1 MTLCGENLK
10 SKIIKSKINK
20 VEAIIKLEN
29 AVIRQQK
36 NTILKD
42 VSLEIKEG
50 EFVYLIGK
58 VGSGKT
64 SLLKTLYA
72 ELPLVYGKGEVAGY
86 QLSKIKKSQI
96 AYLRRKCGIVF
107 QDFKLLTDRNV
118 YANLEFV
125 LKATGWKDKKAIKE
139 RINEVLDKVELP
151 DKRDKFP
158 HQLSGGEQQRIVLAR
173 ALLNAPPIILADE
186 PTGNIDPE
194 TSYRLVELLKDI
206 CDSGKTVV
214 IATHQYDLIKH
225 FPGKVFRCEN
235 GVLQED
241 FSFAENQAAMATIIS
256 ENSVINIESLT
267 EEIEEPT
274 VVHEVISLNEDP
286 EPLSSTEPTLQE
298 VQEITL
304 VTEDSEITDSTTIL
318 IEEQITKEP
327 QEAAE
332 ENVSSENDETKK
344 KDDNGPDIVGFE
356 LI

>member
-1 MTLCGENLK
+1 MCGWNLK

-42 VSLEIKEG
+42 VFLEIKEG

-72 ELPLVYGKGEVAGY
+72 ELPLIYGKGEVAGY
-86 QLSKIKKSQI
+86 QLNKIKKSQI

-241 FSFAENQAAMATIIS
+241 FSFAENQAAMTTIIS
-256 ENSVINIESLT
+256 ENSVIDIESLT
-267 EEIEEPT
+267 EEIEETT

-286 EPLSSTEPTLQE
+286 EILSPTEPTLQE
-298 VQEITL
+298 MQEITL

-318 IEEQITKEP
+318 IEEKMTEEP
-327 QEAAE
+327 QDTSE
-332 ENVSSENDETKK
+332 ENISSENDKTKK
-344 KDDNGPDIVGFE
+344 KDDNDPDFVGFE